1 MFIGKLKL
9 VIQEAGVR
17 MRELLFL
24 FSVVVE
30 LYNRI
35 VVIE

>member
-9 VIQEAGVR
+9 VILDGVR

-30 LYNRI
+30 LYNGI